1 MDWIYIGEYYHIKE
15 KEIPLDCKFG
25 VTNDL
30 SSREYSLSRTKSPI
44 NYRMVKAWRVP
55 DNMKREDIEN
65 LISIVFSE
73 QKYDGYEWYDIDL
86 ETFYDKIISIFDQL
100 KRMTGGDYFN
110 LEEEDLVSKGYTD
123 ETIEEIIEK
132 RATYTNLNI
141 TIDNVII
148 TGERA
153 KDRFSNFIKYLL
165 DNNIKDISTLSVDF
179 TNILKKN
186 ISEYSQYAQNQL
198 SFIDGYY
205 LNCHNSTYEKK
216 RIIDKISSKYNLGV
230 ICDIVSQ
237 K

>member
-1 MDWIYIGEYYHIKE
+1 
-15 KEIPLDCKFG
+15 
-25 VTNDL
+25 
-30 SSREYSLSRTKSPI
+30 
-44 NYRMVKAWRVP
+44 
-55 DNMKREDIEN
+55 
-65 LISIVFSE
+65 
-73 QKYDGYEWYDIDL
+73 
-86 ETFYDKIISIFDQL
+86 
-100 KRMTGGDYFN
+100 MTGGNYFN

-148 TGERA
+148 TGEGAR
-153 KDRFSNFIKYLL
+153 DRFTNFIKYLL

-186 ISEYSQYAQNQL
+186 ISEYPQYSQNQL

-205 LNCHNSTYEKK
+205 LNCHNGTYEKK